1 MVCQDQWCGI
11 DSETE
16 LIQNRHSWPDV
27 VVAGFCSKGHCQLV
41 WWTDLPVYLPQF
53 LALNPYTTLV
63 FLNLAFDF
71 NVMGRS
77 ILLEE
82 LKKDNRVIELQANYR
97 MSRMA
102 EKGSTLMTYTHS
114 KSVISRSLQ
123 RVISV
128 EEESELLGA

>member
-102 EKGSTLMTYTHS
+102 EKGSMLMTYTHS

>member
-1 MVCQDQWCGI
+1 MVCRDQWCGI
-11 DSETE
+11 DSETT

-27 VVAGFCSKGHCQLV
+27 VVAGFCSKGECQLV

-53 LALNPYTTLV
+53 LQLNPYTTLV

-71 NVMGRS
+71 NVMGRQ

-102 EKGSTLMTYTHS
+102 EKGSTLMTHTHS
-114 KSVISRSLQ
+114 KSVISRFLQ
-123 RVISV
+123 RVISD
-128 EEESELLGA
+128 EEESELLEA